1 MIKISK
7 VFAIFTAVVL
17 IYSLTGVMPMAKE
30 SIKAQAENTFSISI
44 DGSKITQ
51 DSLRLGVVSANNS
64 SRLLMDYKEKN
75 EKAYWEIM
83 NYLFNKKTGIGL
95 THIKIELGSDCDS
108 SSGTE
113 PATMRSEN
121 EEANVNRGAGFHLCA
136 DAKTINPDISIDM
149 LRWGSPRWTGS
160 NGTASEEDMAKR
172 FKWYKNTLDAAYD
185 EYGLKFDYV
194 SADRN
199 EISDPDYDWIK
210 YLRKHLDSAAQEAGA
225 KYDYSQIKLIAS
237 DEVLSTDN
245 LGNYVIAD
253 EMMKDAELRDAVD
266 VLGLH
271 YSTWP
276 GENALKLKKEYG
288 KEIWYSEGT
297 AVTIDPK
304 YAVNATNASGAELDD
319 VAKGTGLTGIN
330 GPLEIAVRVLNMYA
344 QQDYIDKDNNIIKG
358 GGMTMYEFQ
367 PAVAA
372 YYTGAQYVPKQLIL
386 ADTPWSGHYE
396 VQVGTYIM
404 EHFTRFQTENMK
416 YVDGACFGDGIA
428 AGDGHGIGSTTN
440 NYITLADPDTGDYTM
455 VFIND
460 TSESRAYNV
469 SVSNLSKADSPL
481 TAWVTKGPDEGQAYD
496 ANWLKNSG
504 TVTPENGSFTYTV
517 EPYSIVTL
525 TTTSGQKGY
534 ADEEKSEYQKDETNT
549 NLSLP
554 YTDDFNYS
562 DEFLEERGGTPLYT
576 CDAGGAFEVVKKAD
590 GSKVLQQKINVSN
603 MPINWS
609 GGSSPTTTLGDTE
622 WADYSVSADVKLEPQ
637 DSNMNYAG
645 IGLRSVGTCS
655 GVAFSNK
662 SGYWIKIKYD
672 GTYSCLKADTAISE
686 GEIRGFDVNSWY
698 NLKISAVG
706 NQIVFYV
713 NNTAIFGYTDTENP
727 YLSGRAGF
735 QGGYYTSEFDNLK
748 IEEASESLT
757 GLGASSYVDRI
768 DPLDSSVKYTGNW
781 TLKVGDSF
789 KLYNRTSAATSEKD
803 ASIEYTFKGT
813 GINFVAGSTRTETD
827 ISVELDGK
835 SVDNN
840 ITVKSAM
847 LNRQSL
853 YFINGLSSGQHT
865 VKITVN
871 SGYFMIDCIEVIGE
885 THNTVKADIKDHVG
899 EYPSQTKPNTTK
911 PSSQKPQTPA
921 VKGGNASNKN
931 NNSAERA
938 IKSAKIKNLKV
949 KSKNKKKINVSWQ
962 KVKNAKGYRVQVAK
976 KKNFKNIVFDK
987 HIIKRK
993 ITIKNNKIKS
1003 KKTYFVRVRAY
1014 AKINGKKAYGKW
1026 SKKVK
1031 IKVK

>member
-1 MIKISK
+1 MLKNSRLI
-7 VFAIFTAVVL
+7 AVITSIVL
-17 IYSLTGVMPMAKE
+17 TFSITGVMPMAKE

-51 DSLRLGVVSANNS
+51 DSLRLGAVSANNS

-75 EKAYWEIM
+75 PDAYWEIM

-113 PATMRSEN
+113 PATMRDEN

-149 LRWGSPRWTGS
+149 LRWGSPKWTGS
-160 NGTASEEDMAKR
+160 NDTASEENMAKR

-199 EISDPDYDWIK
+199 EIGDPDYEWIK
-210 YLRKHLDSAAQEAGA
+210 YLRKNLDSAAQETGA

-237 DEVLSTDN
+237 DEV
-245 LGNYVIAD
+245 GHFKIAD
-253 EMMKDAELRDAVD
+253 EMMTDSELRDAVD
-266 VLGLH
+266 VMGLH

-304 YAVNATNASGAELDD
+304 YAVNATNASGAELDN
-319 VAKGTGLTGIN
+319 VAKGSGLTGIN

-460 TSESRAYNV
+460 TSESRSYYV

-534 ADEEKSEYQKDETNT
+534 ADEEKSEYQKDEANT

-603 MPINWS
+603 MPINWG

-637 DSNMNYAG
+637 DSKTNYAG
-645 IGLRSVGTCS
+645 IGLRSVGTCN
-655 GVAFSNK
+655 GVASSNK
-662 SGYWIKIKYD
+662 SGYWIKIAYN
-672 GTYSCLKADTAISE
+672 GTYSCLKANTVISE
-686 GEIRGFDVNSWY
+686 GEIRGFDVSKWY

-713 NNTAIFGYTDTENP
+713 NNTAIFGYTDTDNP

-735 QGGYYTSEFDNLK
+735 QSGYYTSEFDNLK
-748 IEEASESLT
+748 IEKASESLT
-757 GLGASSYVDRI
+757 GLAASSYVDRI
-768 DPLDSSVKYTGNW
+768 DPLDSSVLYTGNW

-789 KLYNRTSAATSEKD
+789 KLYNRTSASTSEEN
-803 ASIEYTFKGT
+803 ASIEYNFNGT

-835 SVDNN
+835 SIENN
-840 ITVKSAM
+840 ITVKSGT

-853 YFINGLSSGQHT
+853 YFINGLSDGQHS

-885 THNTVKADIKDHVG
+885 THNTVKAVIKDHVG
-899 EYPSQTKPNTTK
+899 EYPTQTKPNITK
-911 PSSQKPQTPA
+911 PSSQKTKTPA
-921 VKGGNASNKN
+921 VKGGNTSNNYK
-931 NNSAERA
+931 SSIEKA
-938 IKSAKIKNLKV
+938 IKNAKIKNLKV

-987 HIIKRK
+987 HTTKRK
-993 ITIKNNKIKS
+993 ITIKKNKIKS
-1003 KKTYFVRVRAY
+1003 KKTYFVRVIAY
-1014 AKINGKKAYGKW
+1014 AKNNGKKVYGKW